1 MDFSLFQNKFTIKDG
16 KTLNPLVLAF
26 IGDAVYEVFIRTFLV
41 DNNRELNVHK
51 LHVNAIKYVKAH
63 GQSDCIK
70 DIMGDLNEDEL
81 YIFKRGRNAKS
92 GTVPKNADV
101 QEYRFATGF
110 EALIGF
116 LYITDQQERLN
127 YLLNNIVTLNGKKGA
142 LDNES

>member
-63 GQSDCIK
+63 GQSDCI
-70 DIMGDLNEDEL
+70 
-81 YIFKRGRNAKS
+81 
-92 GTVPKNADV
+92 
-101 QEYRFATGF
+101 
-110 EALIGF
+110 
-116 LYITDQQERLN
+116 
-127 YLLNNIVTLNGKKGA
+127 
-142 LDNES
+142 